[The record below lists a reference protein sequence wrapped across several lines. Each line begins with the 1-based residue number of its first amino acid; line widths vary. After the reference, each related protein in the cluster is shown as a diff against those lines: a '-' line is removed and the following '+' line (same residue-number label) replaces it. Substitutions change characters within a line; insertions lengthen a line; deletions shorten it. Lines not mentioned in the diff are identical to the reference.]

1 MSKVDTARFSPSS
14 ETRAAATG
22 DRPARAVGALILAT
36 LLFACSDV
44 AAKVLTESLPA
55 IQVTWLRYA
64 VFCVMVLPLLLRNPA
79 RLRSRAPKLQVV
91 RGLAMSAS
99 ALLFIVS
106 VSVLPVAEAT
116 ALNFVAPIFIMLLA
130 LVFLGE
136 TVGPSRWIAA
146 VVGLFGVVLIVQPGT
161 EAFTPAVI
169 FPLTAA
175 LVWAGAAIV
184 TRRMSAE
191 PTQTTLLYSAF
202 VGLAFLTVLIPFQW
216 VTPTMRELGIA
227 AVVGVFATLANWLL
241 IVAYRQAPAS
251 LLRPSTMCSWSGP
264 RGWAT
269 SLSARSRP
277 SGPSWAPPSSR
288 PAGSITPATNSRRAP
303 PPAAKWPDCLLGQ
316 QHRAAFGRKRRQ
328 RHRLSRNLR
337 LRRLL
342 HLGEPAG
349 EFRPAAVARRRR
361 ILIRRSRPARAGRKS
376 GYENDSCGRT
386 SAAPS
391 RASPDPRR
399 PPDRALS

>member
-1 MSKVDTARFSPSS
+1 MVASRYCAPPSEIMTKVETADRPAEGASI
-14 ETRAAATG
+14 ATTLT
-22 DRPARAVGALILAT
+22 DRPARAVGALVLAT
-36 LLFACSDV
+36 ALFACSDV
-44 AAKVLTESLPA
+44 AAKMLTESLPA
-55 IQVTWLRYA
+55 VQVTWLRYA
-64 VFCVMVLPLLLRNPA
+64 VFCVMVLPLLLRNPHA
-79 RLRSRAPKLQVV
+79 MRSRAPKLQVA

-161 EAFTPAVI
+161 DAFTPAVI

-184 TRRMSAE
+184 TRRMSSE

-216 VTPTMRELGIA
+216 VTPSMRELGIA
-227 AVVGVFATLANWLL
+227 VVVGVFATLANWLL

-251 LLRPSTMCSWSGP
+251 LLAPFHYVQLIWASGLGYAVFGAIP
-264 RGWAT
+264 TFWTIVGAT
-269 SLSARSRP
+269 IIAAGGLYNAR
-277 SGPSWAPPSSR
+277 
-288 PAGSITPATNSRRAP
+288 NE
-303 PPAAKWPDCLLGQ
+303 Q
-316 QHRAAFGRKRRQ
+316 Q
-328 RHRLSRNLR
+328 
-337 LRRLL
+337 
-342 HLGEPAG
+342 
-349 EFRPAAVARRRR
+349 
-361 ILIRRSRPARAGRKS
+361 ARA
-376 GYENDSCGRT
+376 T
-386 SAAPS
+386 
-391 RASPDPRR
+391 ASSEV
-399 PPDRALS
+399 A